1 MPAPV
6 SATTLREPL
15 IHVATSSRRCSN
27 EAVPLRLPCSMSYG
41 FPNHVKTII
50 VCPSLSFPTVELRKI
65 TGIEHYEER
74 MLFVVLALRDP
85 AMRVIYLSSM
95 PVDDDVIA
103 YYLSFVDDEHAR
115 RRLHLLS
122 VGDPEPRALTGKL
135 LQSSELI
142 GRLCKL
148 VGDRGAA
155 YLLPFNVTSS
165 EAALAEA
172 LGVPLFGPPLR
183 LIQLGSKTGARRVAR
198 TAGVEVLDGA
208 EDLRSEGDIEK
219 AVVALLQRRPDAAAV
234 VIKLNNGFSGQ
245 GNAIVEAGSVRAP
258 LRESPVVFCAPGES
272 WATFAAK
279 AAATGA
285 VVEELLRAPGLTSPS
300 AQLRIEPGGH
310 FSIISTHDQIL
321 GGPDDQVYLGCRFP
335 ARSEYRHTISSLARR
350 IAAELAMQG
359 VIGSFGVDFV
369 VAPTASGHRAYLTEI
384 NLRVG
389 GTTHPFEMARLATRG
404 RYDESSGELLAGGRP
419 KYYVATDNLKSD
431 RYLGLTPG
439 AVIEAMYTHGLAFD
453 PASNTGVTLHL
464 LGALSRYGK
473 VGIVSIAN
481 SDQEAEQTYRSA
493 LGVLDTVAAARV
505 R

>member
-1 MPAPV
+1 
-6 SATTLREPL
+6 
-15 IHVATSSRRCSN
+15 
-27 EAVPLRLPCSMSYG
+27 MSYG
-41 FPNHVKTII
+41 FPDHVKTLI

-74 MLFVVLALRDP
+74 MLFTVLALRDR
-85 AMRVIYLSSM
+85 ALRVIYLSSM

-122 VGDPEPRALTGKL
+122 VGDPEPRSLTGKL
-135 LQSSELI
+135 LQSSELV
-142 GRLCKL
+142 GRLRTL
-148 VGDRGAA
+148 VGDRGSA

-172 LGVPLFGPPLR
+172 LGVPLFGPPLG
-183 LIQLGSKTGARRVAR
+183 LIHLGSKTGARRVAR
-198 TAGVEVLDGA
+198 RAGVEVLEGA
-208 EDLRSEGDIEK
+208 EDLRSESDIEK
-219 AVVALLQRRPDAAAV
+219 AVVALMQRRPDAAAV

-245 GNAIVEAGSVRAP
+245 GNAIVEAGSVRRP

-279 AAATGA
+279 AAASGA

-300 AQLRIEPGGH
+300 AQVRIEPGGG
-310 FSIISTHDQIL
+310 FSITSTHDQIL

-335 ARSEYRHTISSLARR
+335 ARSEYRHEVSVLARR
-350 IAAELAMQG
+350 IAAELATQG

-369 VAPTASGHRAYLTEI
+369 VAPNASGHRAYLTEI

-404 RYDESSGELLAGGRP
+404 RYDESSGELLAAGRP
-419 KYYVATDNLKSD
+419 KHYVATDNLKSKS
-431 RYLGLTPG
+431 YLSLPPG
-439 AVIEAMYTHGLAFD
+439 AVIEAMYRRGLAFD
-453 PASNTGVTLHL
+453 PARNTGVTLHL

-473 VGIVSIAN
+473 VGMVSIAD
-481 SDQEAEQTYRSA
+481 SDQEAEEIYRSA
-493 LGVLDTVAAARV
+493 LGVLDTEAAARA